1 MSINALKSKNM
12 ELNITKRTDIYN
24 IDPRN
29 VVVVDNF
36 NVRRDFAIDELKE
49 QIKAQGVLNPITVV
63 PFKDEDGNEKYRLV
77 DGERRLRATL
87 AAISEGADIKRVKA
101 IFLPRNT
108 KEEDLLIEQMMRN
121 EGKNFTEYEQAIMFQ
136 RFRDKFG
143 YTQSEIASKFCKSAT
158 FVGRCL
164 SLLELAPE
172 IQEKLEKGEISTGA
186 VRQIVGLNKEDE
198 SAQIAAVE
206 NAVADA
212 KSKGKTTATGK
223 NINGET
229 KSQKDLKKVVEAFKL
244 FLSACYAANIP
255 AELLSMKQVCS
266 SLHSATTMED
276 VTAKLSSLNLTAP
289 IEQKDDAEPLP
300 KKEEKTSIQ
309 KQFEELKSK
318 HPDAILLF
326 RCGDFYEAMN
336 EDAKPVA
343 DTLGITLTVRKDGM
357 KIAGFPYH
365 ALDTYLPKLIR
376 SGHRVAICDE
386 LEDNKHSISEI
397 VSSNNDNE

>member
-1 MSINALKSKNM
+1 M
-12 ELNITKRTDIYN
+12 ETNITKRTDIYN

-276 VTAKLSSLNLTAP
+276 VTAKLSLLNLTAP
-289 IEQKDDAEPLP
+289 IEQKDDAEPLT

-376 SGHRVAICDE
+376 AGHRVAICDE
-386 LEDNKHSISEI
+386 LKDNKHSISEI

>member
-1 MSINALKSKNM
+1 M
-12 ELNITKRTDIYN
+12 ETNITKRTDIYN

-289 IEQKDDAEPLP
+289 IEQKDDAEPLT

-365 ALDTYLPKLIR
+365 VLDTYLPKLIR
-376 SGHRVAICDE
+376 AGHRVAICDE

>member
-1 MSINALKSKNM
+1 
-12 ELNITKRTDIYN
+12 
-24 IDPRN
+24 
-29 VVVVDNF
+29 
-36 NVRRDFAIDELKE
+36 
-49 QIKAQGVLNPITVV
+49 
-63 PFKDEDGNEKYRLV
+63 
-77 DGERRLRATL
+77 
-87 AAISEGADIKRVKA
+87 
-101 IFLPRNT
+101 
-108 KEEDLLIEQMMRN
+108 
-121 EGKNFTEYEQAIMFQ
+121 MFQ
-136 RFRDKFG
+136 RFREKFG

-223 NINGET
+223 NISGET
-229 KSQKDLKKVVEAFKL
+229 KSQKDLKKIVEAFKL

-255 AELLSMKQVCS
+255 AELLSMKQVCA
-266 SLHSATTMED
+266 SLHNATTMED
-276 VTAKLSSLNLTAP
+276 MTSKLSSLNLTAP

-326 RCGDFYEAMN
+326 RCGDFYEAMS

-365 ALDTYLPKLIR
+365 TLDTYLPKLIR
-376 SGHRVAICDE
+376 AGHWVAICDT
-386 LEDNKHSISEI
+386 LEDNKHSVSEI